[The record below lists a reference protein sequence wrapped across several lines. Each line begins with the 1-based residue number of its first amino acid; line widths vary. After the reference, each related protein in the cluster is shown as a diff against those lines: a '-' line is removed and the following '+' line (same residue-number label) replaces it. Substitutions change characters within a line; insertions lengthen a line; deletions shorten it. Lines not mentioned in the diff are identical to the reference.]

1 MSRRGNLK
9 FIRVGLPFFSIVFG
23 GAFGLHYFQQVRFDF
38 RKIKKTDDNL
48 EFLVPRRFERI
59 GLENP
64 RRRVH

>member
-48 EFLVPRRFERI
+48 EFLVRFSPFSFLTFVCSEAI
-59 GLENP
+59 
-64 RRRVH
+64 